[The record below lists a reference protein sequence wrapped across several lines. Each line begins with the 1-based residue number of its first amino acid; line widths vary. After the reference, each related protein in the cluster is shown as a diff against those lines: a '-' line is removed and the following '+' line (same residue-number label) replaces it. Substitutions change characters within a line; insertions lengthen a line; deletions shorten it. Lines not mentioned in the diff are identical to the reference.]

1 MPAVTRAGTEVDC
14 RGPAPQGPR
23 TFALP
28 RELTIYQ
35 VAALREL
42 LLTQV
47 ARGISQ
53 FDLAGVA
60 ECDSAGLQLLM
71 ALSRSVECGGQR
83 CRLLKVP
90 APVREAA
97 ATLGIDT
104 LLLAPE

>member
-1 MPAVTRAGTEVDC
+1 MKRAGTEADF
-14 RGPAPQGPR
+14 REAAPAGPQ

-28 RELTIYQ
+28 KELTIYQ
-35 VAALREL
+35 VAALREVL
-42 LLTQV
+42 LAQV
-47 ARGISQ
+47 ARGIRQ
-53 FDLAGVA
+53 FDLASVA

-71 ALSRSVECGGQR
+71 ALCRSVESAGQR
-83 CRLLKVP
+83 CRLLKAP